1 MKKILSF
8 FALAALLLTA
18 SCSKQESPVL
28 GEDQVIISLG
38 LEGVSATRAISDG
51 SLVDKLVYEVYD
63 GNGALLGT
71 MDKTETVA
79 FPYSL
84 SLPLA
89 KGQDY
94 TILFWAQDSD
104 CKAYNT
110 DDLKNVV
117 VDYTTDATNND
128 ETRDAFYAAVNVH
141 VTGGPQKV
149 DVVLNRPFAQ
159 VNVAVP
165 QAEWQR
171 AINAGV
177 NVSQS
182 SVVFTQE
189 VAKKID
195 LSTGK
200 VSEYTSVEYKA
211 KAIPTEKL
219 TVNNEDYVYLSMSYI
234 LVGKEK
240 SMVNNA
246 TFTFN
251 SNVNAVTLSV
261 PNLPVQRNYRT
272 NVLGTFLVDYVD
284 FNIVVDPIYNTPDE
298 VYPDTDIE
306 NLQYAAKNGGEV
318 TLTGNVQLTD
328 PIIVKKNMIVNLNGK
343 TIINKVDNQQTDVFI
358 VESDASLTINGEGI
372 IEAVTGNDG
381 YAIVS
386 EGTVV
391 INGGTFKAGKDA
403 NNEPNA
409 IVYARGNGKVFVNG
423 GKFPN
428 ENNSTFVL
436 NKKDADRQTTIIEV
450 RGGEFYNFNPQNNA
464 AEGANTNFVAEGY
477 KAIGKESNLFHVVKN
492 DVDVIVGNDDSFS
505 NSLKNTTDTDLVIY
519 LTNDVT
525 VDVAAWMND
534 AFGGTSTNTIT
545 IEGNNHKIT
554 FNQTNSDWNNI
565 VTNGAKLI
573 IKNAYITNSGH
584 NDGPWNRHDL
594 NFACEVELVNV
605 VSDKAIAL
613 KAGATLNKVTI
624 NDKNTSDTYA
634 IWIQPKGQEVVLNEC
649 TIDMLDCTDGRGI
662 KIDEQYVDAP
672 EKVTLKVSNTKFST
686 EEKSAILVKS
696 KAGAEIVLSNVDIT
710 NVDADKVYPVWV
722 DEASEAYYNLVV
734 VSGGLKRL
742 EGATAVSNDEG
753 VADAIKAGKK
763 VIYLNEGSYII
774 PNEAK
779 GKTLTFIGVDNA
791 ANTKI
796 NTQVQ
801 GSEGCDYSLDGSTV
815 RFENIS
821 INTTS
826 KTYTGYARMNGTYVN
841 CIINGTYTLYG
852 DSSFEGCTFNVSGDV
867 YNIWTWG
874 APKAVFNNC
883 TFNSDGKA
891 MLLYGQVNTKLT
903 INNSIFNDKGGLTDM
918 KAAIEIGNDYN
929 TSYNLVVNNTKVYGY
944 EINPNGILTGTTLWA
959 NKNSMPKDK
968 LNVVVDGVDVY

>member
-195 LSTGK
+195 LSTGN

-318 TLTGNVQLTD
+318 TLSKDVVLDEPLTISNGKSMLID
-328 PIIVKKNMIVNLNGK
+328 LAGRTISSEKECKASYSLIVNYGTLTIKDSKENGK
-343 TIINKVDNQQTDVFI
+343 ITFKDLGQGGGSSFGSYVIENRGLLIIDGGTIEHQGTINALDQHNTNIPIQNYAGKVI
-358 VESDASLTINGEGI
+358 VNKGKIVSKDFRSLRDFTAGGQIEINGGIFEGQVWMQGLGSGSTSLTI
-372 IEAVTGNDG
+372 T
-381 YAIVS
+381 
-386 EGTVV
+386 
-391 INGGTFKAGKDA
+391 
-403 NNEPNA
+403 
-409 IVYARGNGKVFVNG
+409 
-423 GKFPN
+423 
-428 ENNSTFVL
+428 
-436 NKKDADRQTTIIEV
+436 
-450 RGGEFYNFNPQNNA
+450 GGEFSPLA
-464 AEGANTNFVAEGY
+464 GY
-477 KAIGKESNLFHVVKN
+477 DGS
-492 DVDVIVGNDDSFS
+492 S
-505 NSLKNTTDTDLVIY
+505 IY
-519 LTNDVT
+519 LTNGTNVINLSITGGKFATKVGCANPEKEGVKGSIKGGVYGDNTNLDKLVADGYTYAYDGEWYTVSKGERVQTVEDFRDALNDSDKDVVVLDSNLDISDET
-525 VDVAAWMND
+525 YAWLNINREVVINTENNKLEVGNSSNYGIFCNSGADVIFENVNILSN
-534 AFGGTSTNTIT
+534 GGGIVVRDGASVEFNGNSLAIESPSTSQRYLFYAYGEGTTIT
-545 IEGNNHKIT
+545 I
-554 FNQTNSDWNNI
+554 
-565 VTNGAKLI
+565 
-573 IKNAYITNSGH
+573 
-584 NDGPWNRHDL
+584 NDGV
-594 NFACEVELVNV
+594 F
-605 VSDKAIAL
+605 SF
-613 KAGATLNKVTI
+613 
-624 NDKNTSDTYA
+624 
-634 IWIQPKGQEVVLNEC
+634 
-649 TIDMLDCTDGRGI
+649 
-662 KIDEQYVDAP
+662 EQYKKRGYGIIADGAIMYIKGGSFGIASNHPTDPTAP
-672 EKVTLKVSNTKFST
+672 LI
-686 EEKSAILVKS
+686 ADGGHI
-696 KAGAEIVLSNVDIT
+696 IIT
-710 NVDADKVYPVWV
+710 
-722 DEASEAYYNLVV
+722 
-734 VSGGLKRL
+734 GGTF
-742 EGATAVSNDEG
+742 GFNPTAW
-753 VADAIKAGKK
+753 VADG
-763 VIYLNEGSYII
+763 Y
-774 PNEAK
+774 EA
-779 GKTLTFIGVDNA
+779 VP
-791 ANTKI
+791 
-796 NTQVQ
+796 
-801 GSEGCDYSLDGSTV
+801 SGST
-815 RFENIS
+815 
-821 INTTS
+821 
-826 KTYTGYARMNGTYVN
+826 
-841 CIINGTYTLYG
+841 
-852 DSSFEGCTFNVSGDV
+852 
-867 YNIWTWG
+867 WTV
-874 APKAVFNNC
+874 KA
-883 TFNSDGKA
+883 K
-891 MLLYGQVNTKLT
+891 
-903 INNSIFNDKGGLTDM
+903 
-918 KAAIEIGNDYN
+918 
-929 TSYNLVVNNTKVYGY
+929 
-944 EINPNGILTGTTLWA
+944 
-959 NKNSMPKDK
+959 
-968 LNVVVDGVDVY
+968 

>member
-1 MKKILSF
+1 MKRILSF
-8 FALAALLLTA
+8 FALASLLLTA

-28 GEDQVIISLG
+28 GDDQVIISLG
-38 LEGVSATRAISDG
+38 LEGVSTTRAISDG

-104 CKAYNT
+104 CQAYNT
-110 DDLKNVV
+110 DNLKNVTV
-117 VDYTTDATNND
+117 NYTNAANND

-149 DVVLNRPFAQ
+149 DVVLKRPFAQ

-182 SVVFTQE
+182 AVVFTQE

-195 LSTGK
+195 LSTGD
-200 VSEYTSVEYKA
+200 VSEYASVQYTAE
-211 KAIPTEKL
+211 AIPTEKL

-306 NLQYAAKNGGEV
+306 YLYDAAANGGEV
-318 TLTGNVQLTD
+318 TLKGDVELTA

-343 TIINKVDNQQTDVFI
+343 TIINKEDNQQTDVFI
-358 VESDASLTINGEGI
+358 VESDAFLTINGEGI

-386 EGTVV
+386 EGTIV

-409 IVYARGNGKVFVNG
+409 VVYARGNGKVFVNG

-450 RGGEFYNFNPQNNA
+450 RGGEFSNFNPQNNA

-477 KAIGKESNLFHVVKN
+477 KAIEKESNLFHVVKN

-505 NSLKNTTDTDLVIY
+505 NSLNNTTDTDVVIY
-519 LTNDVT
+519 LTNDVA

-573 IKNAYITNSGH
+573 IKNAHITNSGH
-584 NDGPWNRHDL
+584 NNGPWNRHDL

-624 NDKNTSDTYA
+624 NDANDNDTYA
-634 IWIQPKGQEVVLNEC
+634 IWIQPNGQTVVLDEC
-649 TIDMLDCTDGRGI
+649 TIDMIACTDGRGI

-710 NVDADKVYPVWV
+710 NVVADNEYPVWV

-742 EGATAVSNDEG
+742 EGANAVSNNQG

-763 VIYLNEGSYII
+763 VIYLEEGSYVI
-774 PNEAK
+774 PGEAQR
-779 GKTLTFIGVDNA
+779 KTLTFIGVGNA
-791 ANTKI
+791 ANTNI
-796 NTQVQ
+796 ETQVQ
-801 GSEGCDYSLDGSTV
+801 GSEGCDYSLDGSIV

-826 KTYTGYARMNGTYVN
+826 RTYTGYARMNGTYVN

-903 INNSIFNDKGGLTDM
+903 INNSIFNDNGGLTDL

-929 TSYNLVVNNTKVYGY
+929 ASYNLVVNNTKVYGY
-944 EINPNGILTGTTLWA
+944 EINPNGISTGTTLWA